1 MSTLHA
7 PSHLPAGHVSHSHIS
22 GILQNAVN
30 TVFTWADRAV
40 KRRELRDLLMQDDRV
55 LDDIG
60 LSRDAVMREAFKAF
74 WRA

>member
-7 PSHLPAGHVSHSHIS
+7 PSHLPAGHVSQPHIPS
-22 GILQNAVN
+22 LFQNAVN
-30 TVFTWADRAV
+30 TAFAWVDRAA

-55 LDDIG
+55 LSDVG
-60 LSRDAVMREAFKAF
+60 LDREMVMREAFKAF

>member
-7 PSHLPAGHVSHSHIS
+7 PSRLPAGHVSHSHIT
-22 GILQNAVN
+22 GLFRNAVN
-30 TVFTWADRAV
+30 TVFAWADRAV

-55 LDDIG
+55 LSDVG
-60 LSRDAVMREAFKAF
+60 LSREMVMREAFKAF

>member
-7 PSHLPAGHVSHSHIS
+7 PSHIPAGHVSHSHIP
-22 GILQNAVN
+22 GLLQNAVS
-30 TVFTWADRAV
+30 TVFSWVDRAV

-55 LDDIG
+55 LNDVG
-60 LSRDAVMREAFKAF
+60 LSREMVMREAFKAF